1 MNISSGP
8 STIVD
13 LRCVGDSKLCEL
25 GGDAN
30 VRFVSPNLHR
40 D

>member
-1 MNISSGP
+1 LS
-8 STIVD
+8 
-13 LRCVGDSKLCEL
+13 CVGDSKLCEL

-30 VRFVSPNLHR
+30 VRFVSPNLHC

>member
-1 MNISSGP
+1 
-8 STIVD
+8 
-13 LRCVGDSKLCEL
+13 VGDSKLCEL

-30 VRFVSPNLHR
+30 VRFVSPNLHC